1 MAIVLDEHARR
12 EVARRG
18 ERGRGAALLVCVEW
32 MGVCAYLSVRWAP
45 RRRRRFDLTA
55 RLVDGVVVWVDERV
69 AGYARNHNITLSTR
83 RLGPL
88 IRPVVADEPLAMY
101 RLEEW
106 EWRRWVAE
114 RSTQGGRMEREK
126 AL

>member
-1 MAIVLDEHARR
+1 MLDEHARL

-18 ERGRGAALLVCVEW
+18 SRGRSAALLVCVER
-32 MGVCAYLSVRWAP
+32 MGVCACLSVRWAP
-45 RRRRRFDLTA
+45 RLRRRFDLTA
-55 RLVDGVVVWVDERV
+55 RLVDGAVVWADERV
-69 AGYARNHNITLSTR
+69 AGYARDHDITLSTR

-88 IRPVVADEPLAMY
+88 IRPVVVDEPLAMY

-114 RSTQGGRMEREK
+114 RSTQSGRMEGER